1 MALKTGDKAPTFK
14 LESTA
19 GGEKSLKDYAGETLV
34 LYFYPKDSTPGCTQ
48 EACDFRDNLAR
59 LKKHGAQVVGVSKDS
74 LVSHEKFR
82 TAQSLPF
89 ELLSDP
95 DNATAKAYEAYGEKS
110 MYGKKVMGT
119 IRTTVLIDAKSVIR
133 KVWSGVKVKG
143 HVEAVLDELNAL
155 D

>member
-1 MALKTGDKAPTFK
+1 MKEGAKAPKFS

-19 GGEKSLKDYAGETLV
+19 GGTKTLADYAGKTLV

-48 EACDFRDNLAR
+48 EACDFRDNIAR
-59 LKKHGAQVVGVSKDS
+59 LKKHGAAVVGVSKDS
-74 LVSHEKFR
+74 LASHEKFR

-95 DNATAKAYEAYGEKS
+95 ENVTAKAYEAYGEKN

-119 IRTTVLIDAKSVIR
+119 IRTTVLIDGKGVIR
-133 KVWSGVKVKG
+133 KIWSPVKVKG
-143 HVEAVLDELNAL
+143 HVDAVLAELNAL